1 MRTRML
7 ALVAAAAISAV
18 MLLPDPAAAR
28 GGFGGGFRGGGFG
41 GFRGA
46 AIGGFRGGFGGFRGP
61 VGFRTAGIGW
71 RGAGWGV
78 RPGWGWGRGWGW
90 RRGWGWGAAAVG
102 AGLVAGSYYG
112 YPYGYDY
119 YPAAYGGYGYG
130 GCVLQP
136 RPVWTGWG
144 YRQVLVQVCY

>member
-78 RPGWGWGRGWGW
+78 RPGWGRGWGW

>member
-1 MRTRML
+1 MPSRML

-78 RPGWGWGRGWGW
+78 RPGWGRGWGW